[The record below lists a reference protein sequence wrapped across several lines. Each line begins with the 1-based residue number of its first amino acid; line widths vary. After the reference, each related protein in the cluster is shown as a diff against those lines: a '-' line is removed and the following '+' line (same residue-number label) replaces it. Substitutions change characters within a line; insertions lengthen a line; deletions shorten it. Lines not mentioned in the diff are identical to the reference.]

1 MSRDGQSTSLS
12 GASPAHND
20 GAQTNLLQQ
29 HSLKEWNGTFFAI
42 EMFLFSLYQ
51 DLKYESTLLIL
62 LENRVKFSKHNS

>member
-1 MSRDGQSTSLS
+1 VSRDGQSTSLS

-42 EMFLFSLYQ
+42 KMFLSSLSRF
-51 DLKYESTLLIL
+51 EI
-62 LENRVKFSKHNS
+62 